1 MSTLLGS
8 EAPSFSASIVDPD
21 GSIRD
26 RVSLES
32 LKGKYTL
39 LFFYPYDFSFVC
51 PTELLALNERLDD
64 FRQKG
69 CEVVGVSI
77 DSVYTHR
84 AWRRTPVQDGG
95 IGQIDYPLIS
105 DLGGRISQAYG
116 VLAEEGAPYRATVL
130 LDGNGVVRH
139 LSVNDMDIGRNVDE
153 ILRTLEALIFSE
165 KSGKACPANW
175 SSEASD
181 KPRLSSEGSDPPK
194 EPPAGVRRRI
204 LDFDLGS

>member
-8 EAPSFSASIVDPD
+8 EAPSFSASVVDPD

-32 LKGKYTL
+32 LRGKYTL

-64 FRQKG
+64 FQQRG

-84 AWRRTPVQDGG
+84 AWRRTPVEDGG

-105 DLGGRISQAYG
+105 DLGGRISHAYG

-130 LDGNGVVRH
+130 LDGNGIVRH
-139 LSVNDMDIGRNVDE
+139 LSVNDMDVGRNVDE
-153 ILRTLEALIFSE
+153 ILRTLEALIFTE
-165 KSGKACPANW
+165 KSGRACPANW
-175 SSEASD
+175 SSEVEENIGSSKQVSD
-181 KPRLSSEGSDPPK
+181 RPK
-194 EPPAGVRRRI
+194 DSPAGVRRNL
-204 LDFDLGS
+204 LDFDLG

>member
-64 FRQKG
+64 FRRSG
-69 CEVVGVSI
+69 CEVVGISI
-77 DSVYTHR
+77 DSVYAHR
-84 AWRRTPVQDGG
+84 AWRRTPVEDGG

-130 LDGNGVVRH
+130 LDGNGIVRH
-139 LSVNDMDIGRNVDE
+139 LSVNDMDVGRNVDE
-153 ILRTLEALIFSE
+153 ILRILEALIFTE

-175 SSEASD
+175 SSEVEEKTGSSKQASD
-181 KPRLSSEGSDPPK
+181 QPK
-194 EPPAGVRRRI
+194 NSPAGVKRNL
-204 LDFDLGS
+204 LDFDLG